1 MPLAADQISTDP
13 IRVMMVDD
21 SAIIRGLYRR
31 LLAQDSEV
39 EVVNDASNGQQ
50 AVERLAKQQVDVIV
64 LDIEMPI
71 MDGLTAIPKLLEV
84 QPSVTIVMASTLT
97 AANAD
102 ISLRAMEAGAA
113 DYIQKPTTNTELSTG
128 QDFRSELLQKV
139 KTLGEVG
146 RRKAAMIAARKSA
159 LSPASPSAPAAAV
172 KTDTSAPWS
181 MPQQGDVSLR
191 KAGMVK
197 PKLLAVGSSTGGPQ
211 ALRRFFE
218 LLSPDIGIPVVVTQH
233 MPPTFTAILAE
244 HIGKGTSWE
253 CREGAHGD
261 LLKPGLAL
269 IAPGGYHMT
278 IDDVGG
284 TPTVHLNQ
292 DPPESFC
299 RPAVDPMLRSVS
311 KTYGAAVLTVI
322 LTGMGND
329 GMKGGQVIVDGGG
342 TLFAQDEES
351 SVVWGM
357 PGAVAGAGICSTI
370 APLEELP
377 KHIKQFVSRTV

>member
-1 MPLAADQISTDP
+1 MSLSSDQVSGEP
-13 IRVMMVDD
+13 IKVMMVDD

-31 LLAQDSEV
+31 LLNGDPAV
-39 EVVNDASNGQQ
+39 EVVNDAANGLQ
-50 AVERLAKQQVDVIV
+50 AVERLAKQYVDVII

-71 MDGLTAIPKLLEV
+71 MDGLTAIPKLLET

-97 AANAD
+97 AGNAD

-146 RRKAAMIAARKSA
+146 RRKAASRKA
-159 LSPASPSAPAAAV
+159 SAPAPRPAPAPGV
-172 KTDTSAPWS
+172 LAKDPLSAPWIIPTQS
-181 MPQQGDVSLR
+181 DVTLR
-191 KAGMVK
+191 KPGILK
-197 PKLLAVGSSTGGPQ
+197 PKLIAVGSSTGGPQ

-218 LLSPDIGIPVVVTQH
+218 LLSPDVGLPVVVTQH
-233 MPPTFTAILAE
+233 MPPTFTTILAE
-244 HIGKGTSWE
+244 HINKATGWN

-261 LLKPGLAL
+261 VPKPGLAL
-269 IAPGGYHMT
+269 IAPGGFHMT

-292 DPPESFC
+292 NPPESFC
-299 RPAVDPMLRSVS
+299 RPAVDPMLRSIA
-311 KTYGAAVLTVI
+311 KTYGASVLCVI

-329 GMKGGQVIVDGGG
+329 GLKGSQGIVDIGGSV
-342 TLFAQDEES
+342 FAQDEET

-357 PGAVAGAGICSTI
+357 PGAVAGAGICSVI
-370 APLEELP
+370 APLEEIP
-377 KHIKQFVSRTV
+377 ARVTQFVSRFN

>member
-1 MPLAADQISTDP
+1 MTVAADLVSSGP
-13 IRVMMVDD
+13 IKVMMVDD

-31 LLAQDSEV
+31 LLNQDSEV
-39 EVVNDASNGQQ
+39 EVVNDAGNGQQ
-50 AVERLAKQQVDVIV
+50 AVDRLAAQHVDVII

-84 QPSVTIVMASTLT
+84 QPSVMIVMASTLT
-97 AANAD
+97 AGNAE

-139 KTLGEVG
+139 KTLGVVG
-146 RRKAAMIAARKSA
+146 RKKAVSSKMRAPAPAVVPS
-159 LSPASPSAPAAAV
+159 SPA
-172 KTDTSAPWS
+172 SAPWS
-181 MPQQGDVSLR
+181 IPVKSDVTLR
-191 KAGMVK
+191 KPGNAR
-197 PKLLAVGSSTGGPQ
+197 PKLIAVGSSTGGPQ

-218 LLSPDIGIPVVVTQH
+218 SLSPDVGLPVVVTQH
-233 MPPTFTAILAE
+233 MPPTFTTILAE
-244 HIGKGTSWE
+244 HIAKGTDWE
-253 CREGAHGD
+253 CREGAQGD
-261 LLKPGLAL
+261 IPKPGLAL
-269 IAPGGYHMT
+269 IAPGGFHMT

-299 RPAVDPMLRSVS
+299 RPAVDPMFRSIM
-311 KTYGAAVLTVI
+311 KTYGGAVLCVI

-329 GMKGGQVIVDGGG
+329 GLKGSQGIVDAGG
-342 TLFAQDEES
+342 TIFAQDEET

-357 PGAVAGAGICSTI
+357 PGAVAGAGICSLI
-370 APLEELP
+370 APLDELP
-377 KHIKQFVSRTV
+377 DQITRFVSRIRQ